1 MTLHK
6 SLIISATLVT
16 LLTGCGGSSDSSS
29 GISQISY
36 SGVKTPAT
44 ISADNSEELA
54 SSSAAVTNSLVS
66 NENTDALPFGI
77 STNNQSVKAGKMV
90 NSLINNVRSSM
101 TESSNL
107 PIGIT
112 EEQVGSCGGT
122 ATGTGS
128 ESKFKVTFNNYC
140 DEGVTINGTVTTSY
154 SESSSSWSTKNITLT
169 STDGTMTFSGKGTC
183 TYTETSDTE
192 TETCNQSIKVTANG
206 ITNSAS
212 FTEVCVT
219 SYSPSYQEI
228 CTESEFI
235 KADNGKTYQV
245 EDSSVEGDNTN
256 GWDVEGTFYDP
267 KYGSVDFDAS
277 DIQYCDN
284 GNIQSGS
291 ITLTDESNNRLFVTF
306 PNCDEM
312 TITFNGSATTVN
324 Q

>member
-44 ISADNSEELA
+44 ISAENSEDLA
-54 SSSAAVTNSLVS
+54 LSSAAVTNSLIG

-90 NSLINNVRSSM
+90 NSLINNVRSSV
-101 TESSNL
+101 TESPNL

-122 ATGTGS
+122 AEASGS
-128 ESKFKVTFNNYC
+128 ESKYKVTFNNYC
-140 DEGVTINGTVTTSY
+140 EDGITINGTVSGSET
-154 SESSSSWSTKNITLT
+154 ESSSSWSSKNVSITT
-169 STDGTMTFSGKGTC
+169 TDGTMTFSGSGTC
-183 TYTETSDTE
+183 TYTETEDTE
-192 TETCNQSIKVTANG
+192 TETCTQNIKVTANG

-212 FTEVCVT
+212 FTEVCVS
-219 SYSPSYQEI
+219 SYSPSYQET
-228 CTESEFI
+228 CTETEYI
-235 KADNGKTYQV
+235 KAANGLTYQV
-245 EDSSVEGDNTN
+245 EDSEVNGNNTY

-267 KYGSVDFDAS
+267 THGSIDFEAS
-277 DIQYCDN
+277 DILYCDN
-284 GNIQSGS
+284 GNIESGS
-291 ITLTDESNNRLFVTF
+291 ISLTDESNNTLAVEFT
-306 PNCDEM
+306 NCEEM